1 MSEEE
6 ALEIAEKEGGEAL
19 MEIFKLMFKDGF
31 TPEQVLDIWN
41 ILPEN
46 Y

>member
-1 MSEEE
+1 MTEEE
-6 ALEIAEKEGGEAL
+6 ALKIAEKEEGETL
-19 MEIFKLMFKDGF
+19 VEIFKLMFKDGF
-31 TPEQVLDIWN
+31 TPEQALDIWN